1 MNYTLHQLQVFL
13 KVTQNKSITKAAEEL
28 SLTQPAI
35 SIQLKNFQEQFD
47 LPLTEVIG
55 RKLYITD
62 FGMEIARAAENILN
76 EVNEI
81 NFKTHAFKGQLFGRL
96 RISVVSTGKYVIPYY
111 LSAFL
116 KLNPGVEL
124 VLDVTNRQSV
134 IRDLEDNLVDFSL
147 VSVVPDKVKLNTLK
161 LLQNKLYVVTSP
173 AFDDIPVDLN
183 IKSFESL
190 PMIFREQGSGTRMVV
205 EKFWRANSIKVRKK
219 IELTSNEAVKQAV
232 VAGLGCAVMPLIGI
246 KNELKVGELEIVPMP
261 NFPLCSDWELVWHK
275 DKKLSPVSQAYL
287 DFLISNK
294 DSIIQD
300 HFQWL
305 TDLEFGG

>member
-55 RKLYITD
+55 RKLYITE
-62 FGMEIARAAENILN
+62 FGLEIARAAENILN

-134 IRDLEDNLVDFSL
+134 IKDLEENLVDFSL
-147 VSVVPDKVKLNTLK
+147 VSVIPDKVKLNSLK
-161 LLQNKLYVVTSP
+161 LMENRLYVVASSS
-173 AFDDIPVDLN
+173 FDDLPEELTL
-183 IKSFESL
+183 KSFETL
-190 PMIFREQGSGTRMVV
+190 PMIFREAGSGTRLVV
-205 EKFWRANSIKVRKK
+205 EKFWQTHNLKVRKK

-232 VAGLGCAVMPLIGI
+232 IAGLGCAVMPLIGI
-246 KNELKVGELEIVPMP
+246 KNEIKVGELKILPMP
-261 NFPLCSDWELVWHK
+261 EFPICSDWELVWHK
-275 DKKLSPVSQAYL
+275 DKKLSPVSVAFL
-287 DFLISNK
+287 DFIKNNK
-294 DSIIQD
+294 ESIIQD
-300 HFQWL
+300 NFHWL
-305 TDLEFGG
+305 NDFRY